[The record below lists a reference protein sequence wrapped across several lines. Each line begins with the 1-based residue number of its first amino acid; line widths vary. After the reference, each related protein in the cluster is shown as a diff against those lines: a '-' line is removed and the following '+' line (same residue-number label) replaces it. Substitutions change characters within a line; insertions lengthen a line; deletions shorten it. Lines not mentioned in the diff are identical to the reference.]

1 MHRKTKR
8 QITESKHVQAQQIHR
23 HRTAGTF
30 FFSLL
35 ADAEHGSSHLAGKKF
50 FSSAMCTIPLRTAKD
65 LHCDEN
71 THIGRIALWHA
82 GAPSLPWCAHS
93 KQSYPSG
100 SPGSVDDLGAGLDG
114 HLLLAAG
121 DTMRHQTNILWKLPF
136 PNALHL
142 DSLFAVHNIVMDD
155 AW

>member
-1 MHRKTKR
+1 MPILILGGSHFGT
-8 QITESKHVQAQQIHR
+8 QARRPYLGVLIQNNPILQ
-23 HRTAGTF
+23 
-30 FFSLL
+30 
-35 ADAEHGSSHLAGKKF
+35 E
-50 FSSAMCTIPLRTAKD
+50 
-65 LHCDEN
+65 
-71 THIGRIALWHA
+71 
-82 GAPSLPWCAHS
+82 
-93 KQSYPSG
+93 

-155 AW
+155 AWWLHAIAFGSICV

>member
-1 MHRKTKR
+1 MSKR
-8 QITESKHVQAQQIHR
+8 SKYTDIELPELS
-23 HRTAGTF
+23 
-30 FFSLL
+30 FSPCWQTQSMVVVIWL
-35 ADAEHGSSHLAGKKF
+35 ARSF
-50 FSSAMCTIPLRTAKD
+50 FSSAMCTIPLRTVKD

-93 KQSYPSG
+93 NNPILQE